1 MRRADAGLT
10 TDQREAPS
18 LMLVVSGTVAHYTPE
33 SLATNDGGAPK
44 SASAPASASAS
55 KRKFDAEAPLSTHPR
70 VFSQSFV
77 LVNGSGTNAEGGVPF
92 VWTQSRSASKGK
104 SSAEAEGQK
113 TVARYFIQADALRFV
128 G

>member
-1 MRRADAGLT
+1 MRCAYAGLM
-10 TDQREAPS
+10 TDQRDAPS
-18 LMLVVSGTVAHYTPE
+18 LFLVVSGTVAHYTPE
-33 SLATNDGGAPK
+33 SLATNDSSAPR
-44 SASAPASASAS
+44 SASLPASASAS

-77 LVNGSGTNAEGGVPF
+77 LVNGTGTGTEGGVPF

-104 SSAEAEGQK
+104 SSSETSGQK
-113 TVARYFIQADALRFV
+113 TVAKYFIQADALRFV